1 MVAAGIAG
9 GELCLTVSLLDAGVL
24 PLTTMAGAPQPDPF
38 VRDGIERRRRHL
50 PCRRRGRALS
60 S

>member
-38 VRDGIERRRRHL
+38 VRDGIEPPATPFAL
-50 PCRRRGRALS
+50 PPAR
-60 S
+60 